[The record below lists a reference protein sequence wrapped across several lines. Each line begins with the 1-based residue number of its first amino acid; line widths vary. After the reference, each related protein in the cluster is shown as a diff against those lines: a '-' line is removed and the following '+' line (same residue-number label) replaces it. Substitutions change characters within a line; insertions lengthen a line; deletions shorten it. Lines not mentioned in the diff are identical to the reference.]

1 MSCDKKANSS
11 TMSYVRGKKV
21 IAEIVVPKKV
31 CWSVLHAT
39 PEEVVSSADIGV
51 RGLILAGSIGINCH
65 FSNAITAMAIAL
77 GQDPAC
83 ASEAHIGLCQVEVNK
98 DGDLYFSATLPNL
111 LVGTV
116 GGGTKLPSQRACL
129 ELMGCYGG
137 GHANELAEVM
147 AGVCMAG
154 ELSLGAA
161 IISGDFAKAHKLL
174 ARESHDPID
183 MSKDTLEQ
191 AFDKAQALVI
201 KLGSPPSK
209 DIILN
214 IYGLFKQ
221 ATVGDVNIDKPSLFS
236 DLKAK
241 AKYDAWK
248 KKKGT
253 SKKDAMQ
260 QYIDIVLDLV
270 KKEEES
276 KEKK

>member
-1 MSCDKKANSS
+1 VIKKANAS
-11 TMSYVRGKKV
+11 TMSFVRGKKV
-21 IAEIVVPKKV
+21 IAEITIPKKV

-51 RGLILAGSIGINCH
+51 RGLILSGSIGINCH

-83 ASEAHIGLCQVEVNK
+83 ASEAHIGLCQCEVNK

-129 ELMGCYGG
+129 ELMGLFGSG
-137 GHANELAEVM
+137 NANALAEVM
-147 AGVCMAG
+147 AGVCVAG

-174 ARESHDPID
+174 ARESNAPID
-183 MSKDTLEQ
+183 MKVDTLEQ
-191 AFDKAQALVI
+191 AFEKAQALVI
-201 KLGSPPSK
+201 KLSSPPSR
-209 DIILN
+209 DIILD

-236 DLKAK
+236 DIRAK

-248 KKKGT
+248 KKKGL
-253 SKKDAMQ
+253 KKEEAMK
-260 QYIDIVLDLV
+260 QYIDIVLKLV
-270 KKEEES
+270 KDEEE
-276 KEKK
+276 KAKKK